1 MQNATQNVIMQEH
14 RTLVNDKGPAVTM
27 TPVNMLLNL
36 SSNSFFLK
44 AKNLQVTKYGM
55 KNLTNFS

>member
-27 TPVNMLLNL
+27 TTSKHALKSFIL
-36 SSNSFFLK
+36 FFLRQK
-44 AKNLQVTKYGM
+44 IYKLQNMV
-55 KNLTNFS
+55 